1 MLKRYDSS
9 ESEDLLEK
17 SIEWRKKIAPLLK
30 CSVDQAS
37 DGELAALISFAI
49 AFPHNFVALIDTYD
63 VSRSVI
69 IDLFVNNNQA
79 MGILSRRFVSQ

>member
-9 ESEDLLEK
+9 ESEDLLAK

-49 AFPHNFVALIDTYD
+49 AFPQNFVALIDTYD
-63 VSRSVI
+63 VSRY
-69 IDLFVNNNQA
+69 LFQ
-79 MGILSRRFVSQ
+79 F

>member
-17 SIEWRKKIAPLLK
+17 SIEWRKRIAPLLK

-69 IDLFVNNNQA
+69 TDNHED
-79 MGILSRRFVSQ
+79 